1 MNASVRALPRVVAC
15 MPAWN
20 SEKFIEETLQSLAA
34 QTYTNLEL
42 LISDDASSDRTAE
55 ICQEFA
61 RTHARVRYVRQ
72 PRRLGW
78 IGNVNS
84 LLQIA
89 RGDYFFFA
97 FHDDPLKP
105 TYVERLVDALE
116 RHPHA
121 VLAFADVEVHGTPR
135 AFTALD
141 GVQDRAERVRR
152 MLRWGGDWW
161 VPNRG
166 LFRAGA
172 ARELRGM
179 RRHIAGE
186 FAADWPW
193 LLRLTLLGE
202 FVRVPE
208 TLVTKAWLKEGLTR
222 VWRHSAWQKF
232 GVSLACAAVIR
243 KAAFPLSEELELYSH
258 LILPPA
264 KRIWRRWHAQVKDPS

>member
-1 MNASVRALPRVVAC
+1 MSACEGALPRVVAC

-20 SEKFIEETLQSLAA
+20 SEKCIEETLQSLAA
-34 QTYTNLEL
+34 QTYANLEL
-42 LISDDASSDRTAE
+42 LISDDASSDGTAA

-84 LLQIA
+84 LLHIA

-105 TYVERLVDALE
+105 SYVERLVDALE
-116 RHPHA
+116 RHPDA

-141 GVQDRAERVRR
+141 GVQDRAERARR

-208 TLVTKAWLKEGLTR
+208 ALVRKVWLKEGLTR

-232 GVSLACAAVIR
+232 GVSLACASVIR
-243 KAAFPLSEELELYSH
+243 KAGFPLAEELELYSH
-258 LILPPA
+258 LVLPPA
-264 KRIWRRWHAQVKDPS
+264 KRIWWRLQGQVKDLS

>member
-1 MNASVRALPRVVAC
+1 

-20 SEKFIEETLQSLAA
+20 SDKFIKETLESIAA
-34 QTYTNLEL
+34 QTYANLEL

-72 PRRLGW
+72 PKRLGW

-84 LLQIA
+84 LLRIA
-89 RGDYFFFA
+89 EGDYFFFA

-105 TYVERLVDALE
+105 TYVERLVEALE
-116 RHPHA
+116 RHPSA
-121 VLAFADVEVHGTPR
+121 VLAFTDVEVHGTPR
-135 AFTALD
+135 VFTALD
-141 GVQDRAERVRR
+141 GIKDRAERVRR
-152 MLRWGGDWW
+152 MLRWGGEWW

-172 ARELRGM
+172 ARALCGM

-186 FAADWPW
+186 FAGDWPW
-193 LLRLTLLGE
+193 LLRLSLLGQ

-208 TLVTKAWLKEGLTR
+208 ALVKKVWLKEGLTR
-222 VWRHSAWQKF
+222 VWRHNTWQKF
-232 GVSLACAAVIR
+232 GVSLACASVIR
-243 KAAFPLSEELELYSH
+243 KAGFPLSEELELYSH
-258 LILPPA
+258 LVLPPA
-264 KRIWRRWHAQVKDPS
+264 KRIWWRLHRHVKGLS